1 VSCSTLLLGGGH
13 YLWNGTEYLENRTAT
28 YVLTAASDLHK
39 HEDGNLR
46 MDNLGRNTNV
56 NGKSAES
63 LYDNWV
69 LGS

>member
-1 VSCSTLLLGGGH
+1 VVIILG
-13 YLWNGTEYLENRTAT
+13 NGTEYLENRTAT

-56 NGKSAES
+56 NRQVQTIWTEKAF
-63 LYDNWV
+63 
-69 LGS
+69 